1 MGTTAWGG
9 LGKGEC
15 LLCNGWFWCG
25 GRPLPHPSL
34 LLLTA
39 VPPKLSGVLIIR
51 LCGRTT
57 QPSATPASPPV
68 SMRGTINPE
77 LHSVLLKETKRWYV
91 GTQPRE
97 SNLTSRLGS
106 VSSPGIV
113 WKSIFAEMLQTPGVS
128 VFLDPVFL
136 MVATQSQGT
145 RSAQTTPTVSAE
157 TRPPPAFAADG
168 RLGALQVLGS
178 VTLRKTAVPWTNA
191 GTRSAV
197 ALTAC
202 ASTSVTV
209 QVTVSSLVTTAPPLR
224 VTLVLAINPF
234 VLSYKLTLSEYL
246 ANNAQ
251 VYNCTMY
258 MLNDADNYNK
268 H

>member
-25 GRPLPHPSL
+25 GRPLLHPSR

-77 LHSVLLKETKRWYV
+77 LHSVLPKETKRWYV

-97 SNLTSRLGS
+97 
-106 VSSPGIV
+106 
-113 WKSIFAEMLQTPGVS
+113 
-128 VFLDPVFL
+128 
-136 MVATQSQGT
+136 
-145 RSAQTTPTVSAE
+145 
-157 TRPPPAFAADG
+157 
-168 RLGALQVLGS
+168 
-178 VTLRKTAVPWTNA
+178 VPW
-191 GTRSAV
+191 RIK
-197 ALTAC
+197 
-202 ASTSVTV
+202 
-209 QVTVSSLVTTAPPLR
+209 QLR
-224 VTLVLAINPF
+224 GCVG
-234 VLSYKLTLSEYL
+234 
-246 ANNAQ
+246 
-251 VYNCTMY
+251 
-258 MLNDADNYNK
+258 
-268 H
+268 

>member
-25 GRPLPHPSL
+25 GRPLLHPSL

-97 SNLTSRLGS
+97 SNLTSRLG
-106 VSSPGIV
+106 
-113 WKSIFAEMLQTPGVS
+113 
-128 VFLDPVFL
+128 
-136 MVATQSQGT
+136 
-145 RSAQTTPTVSAE
+145 TVSAE
-157 TRPPPAFAADG
+157 TRPPHAFAADG
-168 RLGALQVLGS
+168 RQGALQVLGS

-191 GTRSAV
+191 RTRSVV

-202 ASTSVTV
+202 ASTSARV
-209 QVTVSSLVTTAPPLR
+209 QVTASSLVTTAPPLR
-224 VTLVLAINPF
+224 VTLVLVINPF
-234 VLSYKLTLSEYL
+234 VLSYK
-246 ANNAQ
+246 
-251 VYNCTMY
+251 
-258 MLNDADNYNK
+258 
-268 H
+268 